1 MLVSI
6 ANNSI
11 LPVRKLRLRQAQGH
25 TQMCVESRKSDYRAI
40 NCRAVRRSGGT
51 SGQEPTC

>member
-25 TQMCVESRKSDYRAI
+25 TQNV
-40 NCRAVRRSGGT
+40 CRV
-51 SGQEPTC
+51 